1 MEVPVGPKGVMHDY
15 VPFYFCKKSPMLY
28 AVVSNKIAEQS
39 DLVYFEFP
47 ISLLADEN
55 AVFTSSSA
63 NSKAQP
69 IFYSNVQ
76 DLKLLDWDSIR
87 TFKWGSQ
94 HDVFGELPIRKK
106 KMAEGL
112 ILGQVGLDS
121 ALRITTWDRSK
132 ENKILDWFK
141 DAQIDPPDTI
151 SNYPYNKYYY
161 YNTEGNVSSF
171 MGPKTLY
178 DEYESVIFSLTTPDE
193 EYLCDFDDFCELR
206 DRLNDDFSCTECTE
220 GCVGLESRN
229 EMHSST
235 VDNHTLEVVEA
246 LKNLS
251 EFQELADETKTLME
265 LAAFFHDV
273 GKGPRSRWAG
283 AIQKVDPD
291 HPLKSLK
298 LLAQLLSTE
307 VGEWNTYEARLLC
320 MLVCYHDLVGMIVGA
335 GRQLDELIE
344 IIDDINELDLLIML
358 SKADVYSVKKS
369 WWNAEVVQQIREDV
383 ITARGW

>member
-1 MEVPVGPKGVMHDY
+1 MYISKNKITSSARSIAYSDIQDRRATMEVPVGPKGVMHDY
-15 VPFYFCKKSPMLY
+15 VPFYFCKNLQCYMLL
-28 AVVSNKIAEQS
+28 
-39 DLVYFEFP
+39 LVIKLLSKVIQFTLNFHL
-47 ISLLADEN
+47 LLADEN

-206 DRLNDDFSCTECTE
+206 DRLNDDF
-220 GCVGLESRN
+220 
-229 EMHSST
+229 
-235 VDNHTLEVVEA
+235 
-246 LKNLS
+246 
-251 EFQELADETKTLME
+251 
-265 LAAFFHDV
+265 
-273 GKGPRSRWAG
+273 
-283 AIQKVDPD
+283 
-291 HPLKSLK
+291 
-298 LLAQLLSTE
+298 LAQNVQKGVLGLKVEMKCTLQL
-307 VGEWNTYEARLLC
+307 WIIIRLRSQR
-320 MLVCYHDLVGMIVGA
+320 H
-335 GRQLDELIE
+335 
-344 IIDDINELDLLIML
+344 
-358 SKADVYSVKKS
+358 
-369 WWNAEVVQQIREDV
+369 
-383 ITARGW
+383 